1 MSRIGKKPIEVPK
14 GVTVAVAGGAVSV
27 KGPKGELKL
36 PLRPEVDVQL
46 AGATLTIGAKSEDR
60 GARALQGTAR
70 AVLANMIVGVS
81 KGYEKKLEI
90 TGVGYEAALEGKT
103 LVLKLGF
110 NRPVRF
116 AVPST
121 VTVEATTP
129 TVLVIKGIDNQQVG
143 TVAAAIRKLRKPEP
157 YKGKGIKYAGEVI
170 KRKAGKAF
178 ASGGAGA

>member
-14 GVTVAVAGGAVSV
+14 GVTVQVAGGAVSV

-36 PLRPEVDVQL
+36 PLRPEVDV
-46 AGATLTIGAKSEDR
+46 AIDGTTLTVSARSEER
-60 GARALQGTAR
+60 SYRAMQGTAR
-70 AVLANMIVGVS
+70 AVIANMITGVA
-81 KGYEKKLEI
+81 KGYEKKLDI
-90 TGVGYEAALEGKT
+90 NGVGYEAVLEGKT

-121 VTVEATTP
+121 VTIETP
-129 TVLVIKGIDNQQVG
+129 TPTSLLIKGIDIQQVG
-143 TVAAAIRKLRKPEP
+143 TVAAQIRKLRKPEP
-157 YKGKGIKYAGEVI
+157 YKGKGIKYSDEVI

-178 ASGGAGA
+178 ASGGSA

>member
-1 MSRIGKKPIEVPK
+1 MSRIGKKPIDVPK
-14 GVTVAVAGGAVSV
+14 GVTVTVANGIVAV

-36 PLRPEVDVQL
+36 PVRPEVDIKVE
-46 AGATLTIGAKSEDR
+46 GSVLTIASKSEDR
-60 GARALQGTAR
+60 EARALQGTAR
-70 AVLANMIVGVS
+70 AVLANMVEGVA

-90 TGVGYEAALEGKT
+90 NGVGFEAAVEGKT

-116 AVPST
+116 PIPST
-121 VTVEATTP
+121 VVIEAPTP
-129 TVLVIKGIDNQQVG
+129 TALLVKGIDNQQVG

-157 YKGKGIKYAGEVI
+157 YKGKGIKYAEEVI

-178 ASGGAGA
+178 ASGGGGA

>member
-14 GVTVAVAGGAVSV
+14 GVTVVVTGGHVSV
-27 KGPKGELKL
+27 TGPKGELKF
-36 PLRPEVDVQL
+36 PLRPEVDVKL
-46 AGATLTIGAKSEDR
+46 VGATLTIGCRSEDR
-60 GARALQGTAR
+60 VARALQGTAR

-90 TGVGYEAALEGKT
+90 NGVGFEAALEGKT

-116 AVPST
+116 PVPTT
-121 VTVEATTP
+121 VTVETPIP
-129 TVLVIKGIDNQQVG
+129 TVLLIKGIDNQQVG
-143 TVAAAIRKLRKPEP
+143 AVAAAIRKLRKPEP
-157 YKGKGIKYAGEVI
+157 YKGKGIKYAEEVI

-178 ASGGAGA
+178 ASGGGA

>member
-14 GVTVAVAGGAVSV
+14 GVTVSVAADAVSV
-27 KGPKGELKL
+27 KGPKGELKM
-36 PLRPEVDVQL
+36 PLRAEVSVKL
-46 AGATLTIGAKSEDR
+46 EGSTLNFGTRDEERQS
-60 GARALQGTAR
+60 RALQGTAR

-90 TGVGYEAALEGKT
+90 NGVGYEAAVEGKV

-116 AVPST
+116 PIPAS
-121 VTVEATTP
+121 VTVETPTP
-129 TVLVIKGIDNQQVG
+129 TVLMVKGIDIQQVG
-143 TVAAAIRKLRKPEP
+143 TVAAQIRKLRKPEP
-157 YKGKGIKYAGEVI
+157 YKGKGIKYAEEVI

-178 ASGGAGA
+178 ASGGGA